1 MHLLIFTSAIRVSGL
16 TLCCFYCQ
24 VYCQNLCLLAKLF
37 LNHKTLY
44 YDVEPFLFYVMTA
57 VDSIGCHMIGYFS
70 KVRHWL
76 FSGIAGLIGFVK
88 QGERRI
94 KLKFITRLRHNLLKA
109 GKLNWRGAV
118 FKNTSQASK
127 EIYIPYLKL
136 ILTYMN
142 PLPCFGLFLHYRRRS
157 PFWVTTFHAY
167 LLYQCTWNKA
177 MEKCSSTSVSYFF
190 LLLLMFYSC

>member
-1 MHLLIFTSAIRVSGL
+1 MQLLICTSAIRVSGL

-76 FSGIAGLIGFVK
+76 FSGIASLIGFVK

-136 ILTYMN
+136 ILTLHVPTTLFWFVFALQEKKSFLNYNVSCILTLPMYMKQGYGKM
-142 PLPCFGLFLHYRRRS
+142 LIDFSKLFLS
-157 PFWVTTFHAY
+157 FVADV
-167 LLYQCTWNKA
+167 L
-177 MEKCSSTSVSYFF
+177 
-190 LLLLMFYSC
+190 